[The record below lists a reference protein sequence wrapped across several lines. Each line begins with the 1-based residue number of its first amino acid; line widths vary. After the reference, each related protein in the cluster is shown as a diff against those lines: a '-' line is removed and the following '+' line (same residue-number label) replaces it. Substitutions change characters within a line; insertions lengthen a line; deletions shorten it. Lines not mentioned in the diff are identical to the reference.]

1 LNDQVEEAAMTKPRS
16 RNGSPHVVVVGGGFA
31 GLAAV
36 KTLAKVKPPV
46 RVTLLEQH
54 NYHLFQPLLYQL
66 ATGLVQPADIAHP
79 VRGIV
84 RRHRRTSVR
93 MATVTGVDFDAR
105 EVLTQEGS
113 RFGYDYLILAAG
125 ATTATFGIP
134 GVAEHSYPLKSMPD
148 ALRLRAHLLHQFEL
162 AENDPAAVEQG
173 ALTVVVVGGGPTGVE
188 MAGALHELFKHVL
201 VHDFPDIDIAR
212 ARVVLLEA
220 TDHLLAPFHPS
231 SRRHALEI
239 LARRGVEVRLG
250 QALERATPDEVRL
263 KDGTVIPTRT
273 LVWGAGVRANP
284 LADVLGLEQTRG
296 GRIVVGDD
304 LSVPGRPEVFVVGDL
319 AGAGDGKGGLLPQVA
334 QPAIQE
340 ARHAALQIQ
349 HTLDGTP
356 RTGFKYKDKGIMATI
371 GRNAAVTELPSGAR
385 FKGVLAWYMWL
396 GLHLAYIV
404 GFRSRVSVLINWIW
418 SYLTYDRHARIIVAV
433 EPGPRPGGPAPP
445 PAAAPAEAAPSER
458 PVVG

>member
-1 LNDQVEEAAMTKPRS
+1 MAGARKRDGL
-16 RNGSPHVVVVGGGFA
+16 PHVVVVGGGFA

-36 KTLAKVKPPV
+36 KTLSKVKPPV

-79 VRGIV
+79 VRGVV
-84 RRHRRTSVR
+84 RRYRRTSVR

-105 EVLTQEGS
+105 QVLVGDG
-113 RFGYDYLILAAG
+113 RRVDYDHLILAAG

-134 GVAEHSYPLKSMPD
+134 GVEEHSFPLKTMPD
-148 ALRLRAHLLHQFEL
+148 ALRLRAHLLQQFEL
-162 AENDPAAVEQG
+162 AENDPSLIDQG
-173 ALTVVVVGGGPTGVE
+173 VLTVVVVGGGPTGVE
-188 MAGALHELFKHVL
+188 MAGALHELFQHVL
-201 VHDFPDIDIAR
+201 VHDFPDIDISR
-212 ARVVLLEA
+212 TRVVLLEA
-220 TDHLLAPFHPS
+220 TDHLLAPFHPN

-239 LARRGVEVRLG
+239 LAKRGVEVRLG
-250 QALERATPDEVRL
+250 QALEQATPDQVRL
-263 KDGTVIPTRT
+263 KDGTVIPTKT

-296 GRIVVGDD
+296 GRILVGED

-340 ARHAALQIQ
+340 AKHAALQVQ
-349 HTLDGTP
+349 HTLDGTE
-356 RTGFKYKDKGIMATI
+356 REGFTYKDRGIMATI

-396 GLHLAYIV
+396 LLHLAYIV
-404 GFRSRVSVLINWIW
+404 GFRSRVAVMVNWIW

-433 EPGPRPGGPAPP
+433 EPSRRPDAPAQPP
-445 PAAAPAEAAPSER
+445 PAAPSEAVSRDR

>member
-1 LNDQVEEAAMTKPRS
+1 MAGARKRDGL
-16 RNGSPHVVVVGGGFA
+16 PHVVVVGGGFA

-36 KTLAKVKPPV
+36 KTLSKVKPPV

-79 VRGIV
+79 VRGVV
-84 RRHRRTSVR
+84 RRYRRTRVR
-93 MATVTGVDFDAR
+93 MATVTGVDLDAR
-105 EVLTQEGS
+105 QVLVGDG
-113 RFGYDYLILAAG
+113 RRVGYDYLILAAG

-134 GVAEHSYPLKSMPD
+134 GVEEHSFPLKTMPD
-148 ALRLRAHLLHQFEL
+148 ALRLRAHLLQQFEL
-162 AENDPAAVEQG
+162 AENDPSLIDQG
-173 ALTVVVVGGGPTGVE
+173 VLTVVVVGGGPTGVE
-188 MAGALHELFKHVL
+188 MAGALHELFQHVL
-201 VHDFPDIDIAR
+201 VHDFPDIDISR
-212 ARVVLLEA
+212 TRVVLLEA
-220 TDHLLAPFHPS
+220 TDHLLAPFHPN

-239 LARRGVEVRLG
+239 LGKRGVEVRLG
-250 QALERATPDEVRL
+250 QALEGATPDEVKL
-263 KDGTVIPTRT
+263 KDGTVIPSKT

-296 GRIVVGDD
+296 GRILVGED

-340 ARHAALQIQ
+340 AKHAALQIQ
-349 HTLDGTP
+349 HTLDGTG
-356 RTGFKYKDKGIMATI
+356 REGFAYKDRGIMATI

-396 GLHLAYIV
+396 LLHLAYIV
-404 GFRSRVSVLINWIW
+404 GFRSRVAVMVNWIW

-433 EPGPRPGGPAPP
+433 EPSRRPDTPAQPP
-445 PAAAPAEAAPSER
+445 PAAPSEAESRDR

>member
-1 LNDQVEEAAMTKPRS
+1 MRKPRS

-36 KTLAKVKPPV
+36 KTLAKIKPPV
-46 RVTLLEQH
+46 RTTLLEQH

-84 RRHRRTSVR
+84 RRYRRTSVR
-93 MATVTGVDFDAR
+93 MATVSGVDFDTR
-105 EVLTQEGS
+105 EVLSEEG
-113 RFGYDYLILAAG
+113 RRYGYDYLILAAG

-134 GVAEHSYPLKSMPD
+134 GVEEHSFPLKSMPD
-148 ALRLRAHLLHQFEL
+148 ALRLRAHLLRQFEL
-162 AENDPAAVEQG
+162 AENDPAEITKG

-188 MAGALHELFKHVL
+188 MAGALQELFKHVL
-201 VHDFPDIDIAR
+201 VHDFPDLDINQ

-231 SRRHALEI
+231 SRQHALEI
-239 LARRGVEVRLG
+239 LAKRGVEVRLG
-250 QALERATPDEVRL
+250 QALEQATPDEVRL

-273 LVWGAGVRANP
+273 LVWGAGVRAHP

-296 GRIVVGDD
+296 ARIVVGED

-340 ARHAALQIQ
+340 ARHAALNLER
-349 HTLDGTP
+349 TLKGEP
-356 RTGFKYKDKGIMATI
+356 RTGFEYKDKGTMATI

-385 FKGVLAWYMWL
+385 FKGVVAWYLWL
-396 GLHLAYIV
+396 ALHLAYII
-404 GFRSRVSVLINWIW
+404 GFRSRVAVLVNWIW

-433 EPGPRPGGPAPP
+433 EPMRRAAQPS
-445 PAAAPAEAAPSER
+445 AAAPAAAAPAASRDR
-458 PVVG
+458 PVVS